1 MSKHWLVA
9 SYVSVALAWNGVWQL
24 QAQTL
29 PAPDEKDTAA
39 VTVNLFEPPPK
50 AAPAAPARPAAAPQ
64 CPAPPMFPA
73 PAPPAP
79 GAPPAAPIFAEAA
92 PAGTEVGGGA
102 FNPQM
107 LGDSLSAVSGALPVG
122 TFVVLPGST
131 FALNRNILPNLQ
143 TQFAGNVPV
152 PFSISGF
159 KIADNEGP
167 RPEDRIFFTFNYF
180 THVFHNVPAPGS
192 VLTGVTQIVGE
203 PPTPII
209 TPLPQAL
216 GLART
221 PDSRVGREMVGFEKT
236 FFGGDASIGM
246 RIPFIQIHNEEAA
259 AFDDVG
265 DVSFVTKFALLN
277 DPNRVFSVG
286 LVLTVPSGPG
296 FATLPLFN
304 TAAFTNN
311 FALVPVTVSQN
322 INPTI
327 VQPYLAYL
335 WRADRFYVHGF
346 SSIAFFTT
354 DSVSPEWFND
364 IGVGWYAY
372 QGTGSVASVVPTAEL
387 HLTTPFGHQ
396 GSLGFPVGQIDTLV
410 ATIGTHFLF
419 QKNAVFTI
427 GVEFPLTGPE
437 PFSTEWVAQFNLHF

>member
-1 MSKHWLVA
+1 MNKQRLVA
-9 SYVSVALAWNGVWQL
+9 SCVSVALAWNGVWQA

-29 PAPDEKDTAA
+29 PPPDEKDTAA

-50 AAPAAPARPAAAPQ
+50 AAPAAPAPAPTQQ

-107 LGDSLSAVSGALPVG
+107 LGDSLSAVTGVTPVG
-122 TFVVLPGST
+122 TFALLPGST
-131 FALNRNILPNLQ
+131 FALNRNISPNLQ

-167 RPEDRIFFTFNYF
+167 RPEDRIFFTYNYF
-180 THVFHNVPAPGS
+180 VHVFHHVPPPS
-192 VLTGVTQIVGE
+192 VLIIPTEIIGQ
-203 PPTPII
+203 PPTPTI

-216 GLART
+216 NLART
-221 PDSRVGREMVGFEKT
+221 PDLRVGREMVGFEKT

-246 RIPFIQIHNEEAA
+246 RIPFIQIHNEEGA

-286 LVLTVPSGPG
+286 MVLTVPSGPG
-296 FATLPLFN
+296 FATQPLFS
-304 TAAFTNN
+304 TAAFNN
-311 FALVPVTVSQN
+311 TFAFVPVTASQN

-327 VQPYLAYL
+327 IQPYLAYL

-372 QGTGSVASVVPTAEL
+372 QGTGSVTSVVPTAEL

-396 GSLGFPVGQIDTLV
+396 GSFGFPIGQIDTLV
-410 ATIGTHFLF
+410 ATLGTHFLF